1 MSRFAVSVTIS
12 VLSLL
17 LVGFALGVLLAPS
30 LPFGPAANGNSL
42 QQLAPQIITV
52 PVLVTATI
60 DPDASFVVVVTS
72 ASPQSGGQSGG
83 TALPGLAGTPAAAS
97 AINAEGTE
105 ELIVVPYPVE
115 AFTEGLPAGCILHE
129 LRSGDTPY
137 ALAGIY
143 GADPFDLLEIN
154 SLTEDTARF
163 LRVGDKLVVPVNNCP
178 MTPEQVQ
185 GFLSGEWTVDDLAS
199 PAPRVTIT
207 LPPTAVAVQLEISRI
222 VGAGDITAEGVEIR
236 NLSDGVD
243 LQGWTLEDGAGN
255 VFTFPQQRLF
265 AGGQVMVFTRS
276 GNNTPNALYQGM
288 DAALWQATSGVAMLR
303 NADGELQATFSL
315 ADSSAGS

>member
-30 LPFGPAANGNSL
+30 LPFGPAANGNSM
-42 QQLAPQIITV
+42 QQLAPEIITV
-52 PVLVTATI
+52 PVLITATI
-60 DPDASFVVVVTS
+60 DPDASFVVVVT
-72 ASPQSGGQSGG
+72 APPPQGGA
-83 TALPGLAGTPAAAS
+83 TTLPGLAGTPAAAS

-105 ELIVVPYPVE
+105 EVIVVPYPVE

-129 LRSGDTPY
+129 VRSGDTPY
-137 ALAGIY
+137 ELAGIY
-143 GADPFDLLEIN
+143 GADPVAMLEVN
-154 SLTEDTARF
+154 GLTEDTARY
-163 LRVGDKLVVPVNNCP
+163 LRVGDQLVVPVNDCP

-199 PAPRVTIT
+199 PAPRLTIT
-207 LPPTAVAVQLEISRI
+207 LPPTAVAVQLEIARI

-288 DAALWQATSGVAMLR
+288 DAALWQASSGVAMLR
-303 NADGELQATFSL
+303 NADGEFQATFSL
-315 ADSSAGS
+315 ADNSAGS

>member
-143 GADPFDLLEIN
+143 GADPIAICWK
-154 SLTEDTARF
+154 STA
-163 LRVGDKLVVPVNNCP
+163 
-178 MTPEQVQ
+178 
-185 GFLSGEWTVDDLAS
+185 
-199 PAPRVTIT
+199 
-207 LPPTAVAVQLEISRI
+207 
-222 VGAGDITAEGVEIR
+222 
-236 NLSDGVD
+236 
-243 LQGWTLEDGAGN
+243 
-255 VFTFPQQRLF
+255 
-265 AGGQVMVFTRS
+265 
-276 GNNTPNALYQGM
+276 
-288 DAALWQATSGVAMLR
+288 
-303 NADGELQATFSL
+303 
-315 ADSSAGS
+315 